1 MTATEQRF
9 PVHSERTEQ
18 NAFDS
23 SRRRSHTCQPSM
35 GSPLLRVRNLRTHFR
50 TTLGTVHA
58 VDDVSFDIH
67 RGEVVGLVGESGC
80 GKSITARS
88 ILGIVPPPGAVVGGN
103 ILYAGG
109 PAEQAVDLAQLN
121 PRSAELRRHRGQE
134 IAMIFQ
140 EPMSALSPVHTVGDQ
155 LIEAIKLYRTGIGNA
170 EARERGIELLR
181 QVGIP
186 SPERLIDGYVFELSG
201 GMRQRALIAI
211 AISGEPQLLIAD
223 EPTTAI
229 DVTIQAK
236 VLGLLKELQAQ
247 TGMAIL
253 FITHN
258 LGVIAELADRVN
270 VMYLGRIVESGSVY
284 DLFDDPRHPYSQ
296 KLLQSIPSI
305 AVPPGS
311 VLQTIEGSLP
321 DPYLRLR
328 GCRFAARCS
337 EFMAD
342 VCDGAEPELIPVGSG
357 HHARCYLYDGPA
369 AEPTTEPVDAKY
381 RA

>member
-1 MTATEQRF
+1 MHE
-9 PVHSERTEQ
+9 
-18 NAFDS
+18 
-23 SRRRSHTCQPSM
+23 M
-35 GSPLLRVRNLRTHFR
+35 GPPLLSVRNLRTHFR

-58 VDDVSFDIH
+58 VDDVTFDIH

-88 ILGIVPPPGAVVGGN
+88 ILGIVPPPGAVVGGS
-103 ILYAGG
+103 ILYSRG
-109 PAEQAVDLAQLN
+109 PAEQPVDLVSLR
-121 PRSAELRRHRGQE
+121 PTSAELRRFRGQE

-155 LIEAIKLYRTGIGNA
+155 LIEAVKLYRPRIGDA
-170 EARERGIELLR
+170 EARDRGIELLR

-186 SPERLIDGYVFELSG
+186 SPEQLIDAYVFELSG

-211 AISGEPQLLIAD
+211 AISGEPQLLVAD

-236 VLGLLKELQAQ
+236 VLELLRELQAQ

-258 LGVIAELADRVN
+258 LGVIAELATRVN

-311 VLQTIEGSLP
+311 DLQTIEGSLP
-321 DPYLRLR
+321 DPYVRLR
-328 GCRFAARCS
+328 GCRFAERCS

-342 VCDGAEPELIPVGSG
+342 VCDGAEPDLLPVGSG
-357 HHARCYLYDGPA
+357 HHARCYLYESPA
-369 AEPTTEPVDAKY
+369 RASATEQVGA
-381 RA
+381 RQRG

>member
-1 MTATEQRF
+1 
-9 PVHSERTEQ
+9 
-18 NAFDS
+18 
-23 SRRRSHTCQPSM
+23 M
-35 GSPLLRVRNLRTHFR
+35 GPPLLSVRNLRTHFR

-103 ILYAGG
+103 ILYSGAA
-109 PAEQAVDLAQLN
+109 AEQPMDLARLS
-121 PRSAELRRHRGQE
+121 PKSAELRRFRGQE

-155 LIEAIKLYRTGIGNA
+155 LIEALKLYHSGLGDDA
-170 EARERGIELLR
+170 ARERGIELLR

-186 SPERLIDGYVFELSG
+186 SPEKLIDAYVFELSG

-305 AVPPGS
+305 AVEPGS
-311 VLQTIEGSLP
+311 RLQTIEGSLP
-321 DPYLRLR
+321 DPYLRLS
-328 GCRFAARCS
+328 GCRFAERCS

-342 VCDGAEPELIPVGSG
+342 VCDGAEPELVSVGSG
-357 HHARCYLYDGPA
+357 HHARCYLYDRPVAGA
-369 AEPTTEPVDAKY
+369 TKEQVDA
-381 RA
+381 RSG

>member
-1 MTATEQRF
+1 
-9 PVHSERTEQ
+9 
-18 NAFDS
+18 
-23 SRRRSHTCQPSM
+23 M
-35 GSPLLRVRNLRTHFR
+35 GPPLLSVRNLRTHFR

-88 ILGIVPPPGAVVGGN
+88 ILGIVPPPGAVVGGS
-103 ILYAGG
+103 ILYSGAA
-109 PAEQAVDLAQLN
+109 PEQPVDLARLS
-121 PRSAELRRHRGQE
+121 PKSAELRRFRGQE

-155 LIEAIKLYRTGIGNA
+155 LIEALKLYHAGLGDD

-186 SPERLIDGYVFELSG
+186 SPEKLIDAYVFELSG

-305 AVPPGS
+305 AVEPGS
-311 VLQTIEGSLP
+311 ELQTIEGSLP

-328 GCRFAARCS
+328 GCRFAERCG

-342 VCDGAEPELIPVGSG
+342 VCDGAEPELVAVGSG
-357 HHARCYLYDGPA
+357 HHARCYLYDRPA
-369 AEPTTEPVDAKY
+369 AGAAKEQADA
-381 RA
+381 RSG

>member
-1 MTATEQRF
+1 
-9 PVHSERTEQ
+9 
-18 NAFDS
+18 
-23 SRRRSHTCQPSM
+23 M
-35 GSPLLRVRNLRTHFR
+35 GPPLLSVRNLRTHFR

-88 ILGIVPPPGAVVGGN
+88 ILGIVPPPGAVVGGS
-103 ILYAGG
+103 ILYSGG
-109 PAEQAVDLAQLN
+109 AAEQPVDLARLN
-121 PRSAELRRHRGQE
+121 PKSAELRRFRGQE

-155 LIEAIKLYRTGIGNA
+155 LIEALKLYHTGLDHA

-186 SPERLIDGYVFELSG
+186 SPEKLIDAYVFELSG

-270 VMYLGRIVESGSVY
+270 VMYLGRIVETGSVY

-305 AVPPGS
+305 AVPPGTE
-311 VLQTIEGSLP
+311 LQTIEGSLP

-328 GCRFAARCS
+328 GCRFAERCG
-337 EFMAD
+337 EFIAD
-342 VCDGAEPELIPVGSG
+342 VCDGAEPELIPVGSE
-357 HHARCYLYDGPA
+357 HHARCYLYDLPA
-369 AEPTTEPVDAKY
+369 AGGTKEKVDAQ
-381 RA
+381 RRV

>member
-1 MTATEQRF
+1 
-9 PVHSERTEQ
+9 
-18 NAFDS
+18 
-23 SRRRSHTCQPSM
+23 M
-35 GSPLLRVRNLRTHFR
+35 GPPLLSVRNLRTHFH
-50 TTLGTVHA
+50 TTLGMVHA
-58 VDDVSFDIH
+58 VDDVSFDVH

-88 ILGIVPPPGAVVGGN
+88 ILGIVPPPGSVVGGS
-103 ILYAGG
+103 ILYART
-109 PAEQAVDLAQLN
+109 PAEQPVDLAGFS
-121 PRSAELRRHRGQE
+121 PESSELRRYRGQE

-155 LIEAIKLYRTGIGNA
+155 LVEALKLYHAGIGDA
-170 EARERGIELLR
+170 EARDRGIELLR
-181 QVGIP
+181 HVGIP
-186 SPERLIDGYVFELSG
+186 SPEKLIDAYVFELSG

-236 VLGLLKELQAQ
+236 VLGLLQELQEQ

-296 KLLQSIPSI
+296 RLLQSIPSL
-305 AVPPGS
+305 AVPPGTE
-311 VLQTIEGSLP
+311 LQTIEGSLP

-328 GCRFAARCS
+328 GCRFAARCG
-337 EFMAD
+337 EYMVD
-342 VCDGAEPELIPVGSG
+342 VCDGPEPELVAVGDG
-357 HHARCYLYDGPA
+357 HRARCYLYDRPERA
-369 AEPTTEPVDAKY
+369 SATEQENAGQ
-381 RA
+381 RG

>member
-1 MTATEQRF
+1 
-9 PVHSERTEQ
+9 
-18 NAFDS
+18 
-23 SRRRSHTCQPSM
+23 M
-35 GSPLLRVRNLRTHFR
+35 GPPLLSVRNLKTHFR

-88 ILGIVPPPGAVVGGN
+88 LLGIVPPPGAVVGGS
-103 ILYAGG
+103 ILYSGVAGET
-109 PAEQAVDLAQLN
+109 PVDLAELN
-121 PRSAELRRHRGQE
+121 PRSAEIRRYRGQE

-155 LIEAIKLYRTGIGNA
+155 LTEAIKLYRTGISAA

-186 SPERLIDGYVFELSG
+186 SPETLIDAYVFELSG

-284 DLFDDPRHPYSQ
+284 DLFDEPKHPYSQ

-305 AVPPGS
+305 AVPPGTA
-311 VLQTIEGSLP
+311 LQTIEGSLP
-321 DPYLRLR
+321 DPYLRLQ
-328 GCRFAARCS
+328 GCRFGARCS
-337 EFMAD
+337 EFMAE
-342 VCDGAEPELIPVGSG
+342 VCDGAEPDLILVGSG
-357 HHARCYLYDGPA
+357 HHARCYLYDRPAPGP
-369 AEPTTEPVDAKY
+369 TREPVDAQQ
-381 RA
+381 RG